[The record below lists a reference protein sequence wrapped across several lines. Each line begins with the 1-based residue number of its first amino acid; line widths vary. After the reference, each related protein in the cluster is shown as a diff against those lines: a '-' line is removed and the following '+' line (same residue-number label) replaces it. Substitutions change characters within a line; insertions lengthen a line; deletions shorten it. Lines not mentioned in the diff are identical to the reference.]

1 MIDLSLLQDFLV
13 ETGEHLAEL
22 ESGLLQLETDPDDRD
37 ILNDIFRSI
46 HTIKGSAGFVGLKRV
61 SVLSHKLENL
71 LELLRQGQKQV
82 TRDIIDTLIEAKD
95 RITVLVGDLERS
107 QSEVALI
114 DDLVDRIEQLTES
127 TVGNNAEQA
136 CSDESEAVSGK
147 VVEVHEAKE
156 TETVE
161 GQSYEEECD
170 QELFDIYIGQLK
182 ENISFLRSQL
192 KEPEFSCNQHEVLK
206 RCADSIETLKS
217 SANYMDYQKLV
228 SIYKDWLAEIDGAK
242 EKLSENNEIS
252 FEFMKAYVDNIVKIF
267 PQTGESVLEMGK
279 DAAVEK
285 QEEALN
291 FYDESEGTFP
301 EEDALI
307 FLTGSDAHPLEDEDL
322 TSIEELENAPSFQDI
337 ALPSTQDLEALQET
351 SRLTSADNIDLS
363 LLQDFLTEAGE
374 HLVELESNL
383 LQLETDPDC
392 CDILNDTFRSIH
404 TIKGSAEFVG
414 LEKISELSHK
424 LENLLE
430 LLRQGQKQVNRD
442 IIDTLIEGK
451 DRIALLVE
459 DLQRSQVEETLIDDL
474 VARIKQLTEDPAGD
488 SAQLASSEETEAVS
502 SKTAEAEEAKG
513 PETVEEQSYEE
524 EYDRELFGIFLG
536 QLKENISFLKS
547 QLEEPEV
554 SNNKREVLERC
565 ADSIESLKSSANY
578 MDYQKL
584 VSIYKDWLDE
594 IDGAKEE
601 LSESNEI
608 SFEFMKAYV
617 DKIVKIFPQAG
628 ESELEMEKEAAVEK
642 QEEALNFYDESE
654 GAFPEEDA
662 LTFLA
667 ESDAH
672 PLEDENLTSIEE
684 LENAPSVQDIA
695 LPTTQDLEA
704 LQETSSLTSADK
716 IDLSLLQDFLTEAG
730 EHLAKLESNLL
741 QLETDPDCRDILN
754 DTFRS
759 IHTIKGSAKFV
770 GIERISELSHK
781 LENLLELVRQDQKQ
795 VNRDIID
802 TLIEGKD
809 RIALLVEDLQR
820 SQAEEALIDD
830 LVARIKQL
838 TESPAGDSSEQTSG
852 AETEAVSS
860 RAFEAEEAQETQTVE
875 EQCYEEECDPE
886 LFGIFIS
893 QLKENI
899 SFLRSQFEEPD
910 ASSNMRE
917 VLERC
922 ADSIESLKSSANY
935 MDYQKLV
942 LIYEDWLAEI
952 DRVKEDWSEDEEVS
966 LGFME
971 AYIDKIFKI
980 FPQADELETQL
991 EGETSGEKQVDT
1003 LARLDESEAPLLE
1016 EESLTSL
1023 DESEGPLLEEADLN
1037 SFGESERP
1045 LPEEELNFLE
1055 ESEIVPEAAD
1065 SDSDDNTLFETLGL
1079 AFDTSTEEAVD
1090 AEPDLLTGVI
1100 EEMLST
1106 DTQTGVAE
1114 PPSVEVPQQNETPQA
1129 NLKQSGGETNEP
1141 LAADLPTSDRSADK
1155 SAKPEDA
1162 INRSSFTATDVN
1174 ERVPENRI
1182 ERPKSESP
1190 GDRILKQS
1198 VRVSADKIDS
1208 LMNQVGELV
1217 VSRAFFSQLA
1227 NEMKT
1232 LQQHLKEEIRL
1243 DQKQLKPVRT
1253 LSFRLGEAIVSLGR
1267 VANDLQEGVMKVRML
1282 PISQLFNRYP
1292 RLVRDLSHNSDKQVQ
1307 LEIKGGETEL
1317 DKMIIEEISDPLIH
1331 IIRNAVD
1338 HGIET
1343 RRERRDAGKPESGT
1357 LTLEA
1362 YHESNHIVIEIT
1374 DDGRG
1379 LDPDHIKAK
1388 ALGKGFLSKDE
1399 LNRMSDKELT
1409 RIIMVPGFST
1419 ADKVSHT
1426 SGRGVGMDVVKK
1438 NIEKL
1443 NGTIEINSTP
1453 GAKTQMRMKI
1463 PLTLAIIQALMVR
1476 VGTDLYTIPLSAV
1489 EETLRISGTETSLME
1504 GVEVIH
1510 MRDRTMPIFR
1520 LSDMFGL
1527 TPDKQNDDRAYVV
1540 IVSTGMQQIGLVVDE
1555 LVGQEEVVIKPLV
1568 DYLQENSGF
1577 SGATIIRDGKISLIL
1592 DVYELVNMTIG
1603 MQTKRHKY
1611 QSLESVSAAKETAI
1625 FPVTGPWKCV
1635 G

>member
-161 GQSYEEECD
+161 GQSYEEEYD

-252 FEFMKAYVDNIVKIF
+252 FEFMKAYVDKIVKIF

-374 HLVELESNL
+374 HL
-383 LQLETDPDC
+383 
-392 CDILNDTFRSIH
+392 
-404 TIKGSAEFVG
+404 AE
-414 LEKISELSHK
+414 
-424 LENLLE
+424 
-430 LLRQGQKQVNRD
+430 
-442 IIDTLIEGK
+442 
-451 DRIALLVE
+451 
-459 DLQRSQVEETLIDDL
+459 
-474 VARIKQLTEDPAGD
+474 
-488 SAQLASSEETEAVS
+488 
-502 SKTAEAEEAKG
+502 
-513 PETVEEQSYEE
+513 
-524 EYDRELFGIFLG
+524 
-536 QLKENISFLKS
+536 
-547 QLEEPEV
+547 
-554 SNNKREVLERC
+554 
-565 ADSIESLKSSANY
+565 
-578 MDYQKL
+578 
-584 VSIYKDWLDE
+584 
-594 IDGAKEE
+594 
-601 LSESNEI
+601 
-608 SFEFMKAYV
+608 
-617 DKIVKIFPQAG
+617 
-628 ESELEMEKEAAVEK
+628 
-642 QEEALNFYDESE
+642 
-654 GAFPEEDA
+654 
-662 LTFLA
+662 
-667 ESDAH
+667 
-672 PLEDENLTSIEE
+672 
-684 LENAPSVQDIA
+684 
-695 LPTTQDLEA
+695 
-704 LQETSSLTSADK
+704 
-716 IDLSLLQDFLTEAG
+716 
-730 EHLAKLESNLL
+730 LESNLL

-770 GIERISELSHK
+770 GIERVSELSHK
-781 LENLLELVRQDQKQ
+781 LENLLELLRLGQNQ

-820 SQAEEALIDD
+820 SQAEETLIDD

-838 TESPAGDSSEQTSG
+838 TESPAGDGAEQPSD
-852 AETEAVSS
+852 AETEAVSN
-860 RAFEAEEAQETQTVE
+860 RAFEPEEAKGTQTVE
-875 EQCYEEECDPE
+875 EQIYEEECDPE
-886 LFGIFIS
+886 LFGIFIG

-910 ASSNMRE
+910 ASSNTRE

-942 LIYEDWLAEI
+942 LIYKDWLAEI
-952 DRVKEDWSEDEEVS
+952 ERVKEDWSEDEEVS
-966 LGFME
+966 FGFME
-971 AYIDKIFKI
+971 AYIDKIFKV

-991 EGETSGEKQVDT
+991 EGETSGEKQADT
-1003 LARLDESEAPLLE
+1003 LARLDESEDPLLE

-1023 DESEGPLLEEADLN
+1023 GESEDSLLEAEDLN
-1037 SFGESERP
+1037 SLGKPEEP

-1065 SDSDDNTLFETLGL
+1065 SDSDDNTLFETLGS
-1079 AFDTSTEEAVD
+1079 AFDTSMEQADD
-1090 AEPDLLTGVI
+1090 ADPGQLTGVI
-1100 EEMLST
+1100 EEMLSVGAESGAAESSLVQTAQQNKPTGIEPEPSGVET
-1106 DTQTGVAE
+1106 DE
-1114 PPSVEVPQQNETPQA
+1114 PPFGDPSI
-1129 NLKQSGGETNEP
+1129 
-1141 LAADLPTSDRSADK
+1141 SDRSADEPAK
-1155 SAKPEDA
+1155 SQDA
-1162 INRSSFTATDVN
+1162 INQSLISQTDT
-1174 ERVPENRI
+1174 EIKMRENRKK
-1182 ERPKSESP
+1182 RPKSDSP

-1217 VSRAFFSQLA
+1217 VSRAFFSQIA

-1292 RLVRDLSHNSDKQVQ
+1292 RLVRDLTHNTEKKIRIEV
-1307 LEIKGGETEL
+1307 KGEETEL

-1343 RRERRDAGKPESGT
+1343 VTERKQAGKPENGT

-1362 YHESNHIVIEIT
+1362 YHESNHIVIEIA

-1379 LDPDHIKAK
+1379 IDPDHIRAK
-1388 ALGKGFLSKDE
+1388 AMKKRFLSNEE
-1399 LNRMSDKELT
+1399 LSRMSDKELT

-1419 ADKVSHT
+1419 AEKVSHT

-1443 NGTIEINSTP
+1443 NGTIEIDSKI
-1453 GAKTQMRMKI
+1453 GVKTQMRIKI

-1476 VGTDLYTIPLSAV
+1476 VGKDLYTIPLSAV
-1489 EETLRISGTETSLME
+1489 EETFRISETETSLME

-1527 TPDKQNDDRAYVV
+1527 TPDKQNDNRAYVV

-1577 SGATIIRDGKISLIL
+1577 SGATIIQDGKISLIL
-1592 DVYELVNMTIG
+1592 DVYELVNMSIG
-1603 MQTKRHKY
+1603 MQTKRHQN
-1611 QSLESVSAAKETAI
+1611 QSLGRTTAVSETADY
-1625 FPVTGPWKCV
+1625 PAQAPASV
-1635 G
+1635 

>member
-1 MIDLSLLQDFLV
+1 MFELSLLEDFLV
-13 ETGEHLAEL
+13 EAREHLAEM
-22 ESGLLQLETDPDDRD
+22 ESGLLQLETDSDDRD

-46 HTIKGSAGFVGLKRV
+46 HTIKGSANFAGLKRV
-61 SVLSHKLENL
+61 SELSHKLENL

-82 TRDIIDTLIEAKD
+82 TQDIIDTLIEAKD
-95 RITVLVGDLERS
+95 RITLLVDDLERS
-107 QSEVALI
+107 QAEEALI
-114 DDLVDRIEQLTES
+114 DDLVDRIELLVES
-127 TVGNNAEQA
+127 TAGNNAEQA
-136 CSDESEAVSGK
+136 CSEVSEAVSRIAD
-147 VVEVHEAKE
+147 EVHEAKE

-161 GQSYEEECD
+161 EQRSEEECD
-170 QELFDIYIGQLK
+170 QELFDIYIGQLMD
-182 ENISFLRSQL
+182 NISFLRSEL
-192 KEPEFSCNQHEVLK
+192 EETGISYNQHEVLQ
-206 RCADSIETLKS
+206 RCADRIETLKS

-228 SIYKDWLAEIDGAK
+228 FIYKSWLTEIEEAK
-242 EKLSENNEIS
+242 EGLSEDKEVS
-252 FEFMKAYVDNIVKIF
+252 FDFMKAYIDKIVKVF
-267 PQTGESVLEMGK
+267 PQVGELEKELEVETPG
-279 DAAVEK
+279 EK
-285 QEEALN
+285 QAEAPTSMDHSERPLLEEGLTSLGDTEGSLPEEEDTASLT
-291 FYDESEGTFP
+291 ESEGP
-301 EEDALI
+301 HIED
-307 FLTGSDAHPLEDEDL
+307 DL
-322 TSIEELENAPSFQDI
+322 VLIEELEEVPSVQDI
-337 ALPSTQDLEALQET
+337 LPPAAELET
-351 SRLTSADNIDLS
+351 MPKTIDLTSADKFDLS
-363 LLQDFLTEAGE
+363 LLEDFLTEVGE
-374 HLVELESNL
+374 HLAELESDL
-383 LQLETDPDC
+383 LQLETDPNG

-404 TIKGSAEFVG
+404 TIKGAAEFVG
-414 LEKISELSHK
+414 LDKISELSHK

-430 LLRQGQKQVNRD
+430 LVRHGQKQVNRD

-451 DRIALLVE
+451 DRIALLA
-459 DLQRSQVEETLIDDL
+459 DNLQQSQAEETLIDDL
-474 VARIKQLTEDPAGD
+474 VARIEQLTEGPAGD
-488 SAQLASSEETEAVS
+488 SAEQASSEGTEAVS
-502 SKTAEAEEAKG
+502 SKTVKAQEANRPG
-513 PETVEEQSYEE
+513 TVEEQIYEE
-524 EYDRELFGIFLG
+524 EYDRELFAIFIG
-536 QLKENISFLKS
+536 QLQENISFLKS
-547 QLEEPEV
+547 QLEEPDP
-554 SNNKREVLERC
+554 SSNKREVLERC

-584 VSIYKDWLDE
+584 VSIYKE
-594 IDGAKEE
+594 
-601 LSESNEI
+601 
-608 SFEFMKAYV
+608 
-617 DKIVKIFPQAG
+617 
-628 ESELEMEKEAAVEK
+628 
-642 QEEALNFYDESE
+642 
-654 GAFPEEDA
+654 
-662 LTFLA
+662 
-667 ESDAH
+667 
-672 PLEDENLTSIEE
+672 
-684 LENAPSVQDIA
+684 
-695 LPTTQDLEA
+695 
-704 LQETSSLTSADK
+704 
-716 IDLSLLQDFLTEAG
+716 
-730 EHLAKLESNLL
+730 
-741 QLETDPDCRDILN
+741 
-754 DTFRS
+754 
-759 IHTIKGSAKFV
+759 
-770 GIERISELSHK
+770 
-781 LENLLELVRQDQKQ
+781 
-795 VNRDIID
+795 
-802 TLIEGKD
+802 
-809 RIALLVEDLQR
+809 
-820 SQAEEALIDD
+820 
-830 LVARIKQL
+830 
-838 TESPAGDSSEQTSG
+838 
-852 AETEAVSS
+852 
-860 RAFEAEEAQETQTVE
+860 
-875 EQCYEEECDPE
+875 
-886 LFGIFIS
+886 
-893 QLKENI
+893 
-899 SFLRSQFEEPD
+899 
-910 ASSNMRE
+910 
-917 VLERC
+917 
-922 ADSIESLKSSANY
+922 
-935 MDYQKLV
+935 
-942 LIYEDWLAEI
+942 WLAEI
-952 DRVKEDWSEDEEVS
+952 DRVKEDWSDVGEVS
-966 LGFME
+966 FGFME
-971 AYIDKIFKI
+971 TYFEKIFKV

-991 EGETSGEKQVDT
+991 EGETSGENQADT
-1003 LARLDESEAPLLE
+1003 LGCLNESDDPLLE

-1023 DESEGPLLEEADLN
+1023 GESVDSRLEAEDLN
-1037 SFGESERP
+1037 SLGKSEKP

-1055 ESEIVPEAAD
+1055 ESEIVPEATD
-1065 SDSDDNTLFETLGL
+1065 SDSDDTTLFETLGL
-1079 AFDTSTEEAVD
+1079 AFDTSTEETVD
-1090 AEPDLLTGVI
+1090 AEPDPLTGVI

-1106 DTQTGVAE
+1106 DTETGVAE
-1114 PPSVEVPQQNETPQA
+1114 PPSVEAPQQNETPQA
-1129 NLKQSGGETNEP
+1129 NLKQSVGETNEP
-1141 LAADLPTSDRSADK
+1141 LAGDPPTSDRPADK
-1155 SAKPEDA
+1155 LANPENV
-1162 INRSSFTATDVN
+1162 INRSSSPATEAN
-1174 ERVPENRI
+1174 ERVSEKRK
-1182 ERPKSESP
+1182 ERPKSDSP

-1307 LEIKGGETEL
+1307 LEIRGGETEL

-1362 YHESNHIVIEIT
+1362 YHESNHIVIEIS

-1453 GAKTQMRMKI
+1453 GVKTQMRIKI

-1489 EETLRISGTETSLME
+1489 EETLRISATQASLME

-1527 TPDKQNDDRAYVV
+1527 TPDNRNDDRAYVV

-1555 LVGQEEVVIKPLV
+1555 LIGQEEVVIKPLV

-1611 QSLESVSAAKETAI
+1611 QSLESVSATKETSFFQVPA
-1625 FPVTGPWKCV
+1625 PGNA
-1635 G
+1635 